1 MTKYT
6 EKPIPILPDLE
17 NYTETA
23 FIDSPLVPVEE
34 NDRIDIRMLYPV
46 LGFQNAESRCLL
58 RKEAWDM
65 LQNAAEKLPEGY
77 RFRIWDAWR
86 PFALQ
91 KELFISYSADVIR
104 DFHPEGLPEEEQHQF
119 INKFV
124 ANPIPDRDLPP
135 AHTTGGAVDLTLLDP
150 SGNELEMGCGFDAFS
165 DRTRA
170 AYYETEAAQSLPDAE
185 TIRSNRRL
193 LYNIMLNAGFTNLPS
208 EWRHFEYG
216 DKNWAHVTGQPAL
229 YNGIFEL

>member
-6 EKPIPILPDLE
+6 EE

-104 DFHPEGLPEEEQHQF
+104 DFHLEGLPEEEQQESTPSAKRQF
-119 INKFV
+119 RTLFLAIFFLGFSV
-124 ANPIPDRDLPP
+124 VLEALRFRVRLD
-135 AHTTGGAVDLTLLDP
+135 AQTLTL
-150 SGNELEMGCGFDAFS
+150 A
-165 DRTRA
+165 RA
-170 AYYETEAAQSLPDAE
+170 GVVAGLSLAMITAVYGTWTSFRYGSTPK
-185 TIRSNRRL
+185 RRK
-193 LYNIMLNAGFTNLPS
+193 
-208 EWRHFEYG
+208 H
-216 DKNWAHVTGQPAL
+216 TG
-229 YNGIFEL
+229 